1 MWPFE
6 QSVETLEEPAPTVDH
21 VEELRVRVAEVK
33 DKLTRLDSEMLHFK
47 TKNSL
52 RATQSGRILEIR
64 CATITGRPAIERA
77 WRDLLFRRDQ
87 LVAQW
92 HRVLFEWAD
101 AKALRDRQRKENAP

>member
-6 QSVETLEEPAPTVDH
+6 KSNVTLAEPEPAPPVDY
-21 VEELRVRVAEVK
+21 VEALRVRVAEVK
-33 DKLTRLDSEMLHFK
+33 DKLDRLDSEMLHFK

-64 CATITGRPAIERA
+64 CATITGRPEIEHA
-77 WRDLLFRRDQ
+77 WRALLFRRDQ

-101 AKALRDRQRKENAP
+101 AKALRDRGKETT